1 MNEGNQKVSVP
12 VFLRKKLMAFRIGKG
27 TKQSYVIKD
36 QWLKQ
41 TVDFQPWQ
49 FFVLEV
55 LAGCDTFSK
64 LASVFKDRF
73 GHAITIEEVEHL
85 FSFVAEKKL
94 FDASWVSHPMLMAF
108 NKKMELQAESVK
120 EDSGSLGKPESSPS
134 GKINEESLSSGGAN
148 DINLDEFQ
156 PARGWKLFNPTWLIR
171 ILKPLLSPLKH
182 SIYLLPILSV
192 FAFFI
197 ATRHSALILEDALRL
212 HDRISFVQHALFS
225 MITVN
230 LASTLVTG
238 IVAYTYRATVSGFCI
253 VFFLKFIPRFAVR
266 LSHLQQL
273 SRREQIWLHASPLL
287 LRIWLFSIGIV
298 VWFNIRIS
306 DSMMVTIWLGIAA
319 VSAISFLLTINP
331 LIKSNGYYM
340 ISAFLDEP
348 KLREKSY
355 KALVGKMRGTVFQKG
370 DSNLFVAYGLAS
382 TLFMVVISAVILY
395 VLGRFLK
402 IYMGGAGILLVVL
415 VSLLLLARMVSK
427 FKKINQL
434 YERSE
439 QFESWR
445 NRTLPEIEDNAE
457 SRSLL
462 NPFMTYVLRALLLLF
477 LILLFVPYNYEP
489 GGNFIILPSKRQQ
502 ITTDLPGI
510 IAEIN
515 YDGGEMLKKG
525 DVIGRLLHKDYQI
538 QLKIYTAKMQ
548 EQQSLINELKSR
560 PRQEEV
566 ELARRAL
573 KVEKIRAQFSKSK
586 LSRLEKLYRENTISY
601 EDFDEAQR
609 ESEVDFSQVDEKNA
623 FLELAKLGA
632 PSDQILAAEAK
643 LKSLKEERDY
653 YQEKI
658 NQSVLYMPFD
668 GKLVSL
674 HLKQKIGSYLDKGDS
689 LAIVENTSQVIAE
702 IDVPETDICYV
713 VKFAKIQGR
722 PLAYHD
728 KGFVGTVT
736 DIDSTVT
743 EKKFG
748 KVVKVITLLE
758 NKDGLL
764 KTGMTGY
771 AKISSEKFPV
781 WKLLSL
787 AVLRFVKVEVWS
799 WLP

>member
-12 VFLRKKLMAFRIGKG
+12 VFLRKKLIAFRIGKG
-27 TKQSYVIKD
+27 TKQCYVIKD
-36 QWLKQ
+36 EWSKQ
-41 TVDFQPWQ
+41 TVEFQPWQ

-55 LAGCDTFSK
+55 LAGCDTFPK

-73 GHAITIEEVEHL
+73 GHAITVEEVEQL

-108 NKKMELQAESVK
+108 DKKMEQAK
-120 EDSGSLGKPESSPS
+120 ETAGSFVKPESSS
-134 GKINEESLSSGGAN
+134 SEKNDEHSLSAGGAN
-148 DINLDEFQ
+148 GINLDELQ
-156 PARGWKLFNPTWLIR
+156 VARGWKLFNPTWLIR
-171 ILKPLLSPLKH
+171 VLKPLLSPLKH
-182 SIYLLPILSV
+182 SIYLLPILSIL
-192 FAFFI
+192 AFFI
-197 ATRHSALILEDALRL
+197 TTHHSVLILEDALRL
-212 HDRISFVQHALFS
+212 HDRISFVQHILFS

-266 LSHLQQL
+266 LSHLQQF
-273 SRREQIWLHASPLL
+273 SRRERIWFHAAPLL

-298 VWFNIRIS
+298 VWFNIRTS

-340 ISAFLDEP
+340 ISAFFDEP

-355 KALVGKMRGTVFQKG
+355 NALIGKMRGTVFQKG
-370 DSNLFVAYGLAS
+370 DTNLFVAYGLAS
-382 TLFMVVISAVILY
+382 TLFMVVILAVILY
-395 VLGRFLK
+395 VLSRFLK
-402 IYMGGAGILLVVL
+402 IYMGGAGVLLVVL
-415 VSLLLLARMVSK
+415 VSLLLLVRMISK

-445 NRTLPEIEDNAE
+445 NRTLPKLQDDAE
-457 SRSLL
+457 SKSSL
-462 NPFMTYVLRALLLLF
+462 NPFMTYVIRTLLVLF
-477 LILLFVPYNYEP
+477 VMLLFVPYNYEP
-489 GGNFIILPSKRQQ
+489 GGNFIVLPKKQQQ
-502 ITTDLPGI
+502 ITTDLAGI

-525 DVIGRLLHKDYQI
+525 DVIGRLLHSDYQI
-538 QLKIYTAKMQ
+538 QLEIYTAKMQ

-566 ELARRAL
+566 ELAKRAL
-573 KVEKIRAQFSKSK
+573 KVEEIRAQFSKSK
-586 LSRLEKLYRENTISY
+586 LSRLEELYKEKTISY
-601 EDFDEAQR
+601 EDFEDAQR
-609 ESEVDFSQVDEKNA
+609 EYEVDLSQVDEKFA
-623 FLELAKLGA
+623 SLELTKLGA
-632 PSDQILAAEAK
+632 PSDQISAAEAK

-658 NQSVLYMPFD
+658 NQSILYMPFD
-668 GKLVSL
+668 GKLVTL
-674 HLKQKIGSYLDKGDS
+674 HLKQKIGSYLDKGAS

-713 VKFAKIQGR
+713 VKSAKIQSR

-728 KGFVGTVT
+728 KCFVGTVT

-743 EKKFG
+743 EKNFG

-758 NKDGLL
+758 NGDGLL

-771 AKISSEKFPV
+771 AKISAERFPV
-781 WKLLSL
+781 WKILSL
-787 AVLRFVKVEVWS
+787 AILRFIKVEVWS